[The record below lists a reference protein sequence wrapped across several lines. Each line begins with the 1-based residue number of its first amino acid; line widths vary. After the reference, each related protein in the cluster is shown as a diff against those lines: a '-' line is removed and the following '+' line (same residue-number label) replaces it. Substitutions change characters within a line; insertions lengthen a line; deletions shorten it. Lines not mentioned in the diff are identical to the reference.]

1 MFPHMEQNHGKFYSH
16 MCGPPRPYQCSVC
29 RRTMETEKQFT
40 SHRCQEAKGPF
51 KVKTVLPTDLTKVG
65 KTYFFSFFQCHTCN
79 VTCDWRSELVEHLN
93 QRHNI
98 RAKIDLK
105 AKVQIEKERNLLAQN
120 PTTIVGGQLPVSAGN
135 IVTATTPIKV
145 TTPSMKCQYCQDKF
159 PNKARLME
167 HIRENCYIAQ
177 IRKPQIF
184 R

>member
-1 MFPHMEQNHGKFYSH
+1 M
-16 MCGPPRPYQCSVC
+16 
-29 RRTMETEKQFT
+29 
-40 SHRCQEAKGPF
+40 
-51 KVKTVLPTDLTKVG
+51 
-65 KTYFFSFFQCHTCN
+65 
-79 VTCDWRSELVEHLN
+79 EHLN

-135 IVTATTPIKV
+135 IVTATTPIKA